1 MKLPFESAQQ
11 EIIPVDIEEE
21 MKHSYLDY
29 AMSTIVGRA
38 LPDVR
43 DGLKPVQRRILY
55 AMQEMGNTHNK
66 PYKKSARIVG
76 DTMGKYHPHGND
88 AIYDA
93 LVRMAQDFS
102 LRYPLIDGQGNFG
115 SIDGDSPAAMRYTEV
130 RMKKLAEELLAEIQE
145 ETVDFVPN
153 YDNSLQEP
161 KCLPAKF
168 PNLLVNGASGIAV
181 GMATNI
187 PPHNLGE
194 IIDALQYLIENPQCT
209 IAELMRFL
217 PGPDFPTAGFIV
229 GRSGIREA
237 YETGR
242 GKIQMRARLYI
253 EQGQRGA
260 RDKIIITE
268 IPYQLNKTLL
278 IEQIVQLVQ
287 MEKLKEIADIRD
299 ESDREGMR
307 IVIEVKRGE
316 MPQIVANKLYKLT
329 RLQMTY
335 GIIFLALR
343 DGRPVEMNL
352 KEMLEAYLDHRKQVV
367 IRRSRYRLRK
377 AKEREHILVGLK
389 TALDNIDLVVD
400 IIRSS
405 KDTPEARRRLMESLS
420 LSEVQAQA
428 ILDMRLARLTSLEQ
442 SKIIAELDDI
452 RRLIAYLEE
461 VLASPRKILEIISDE
476 LAEIKK
482 NYADE
487 RRTQILDDDGEI
499 DIEDIIADEDM
510 VISVTRGGYIKR
522 MPISAY
528 QSQRR
533 GGRGKTAMT
542 TKEEDFVEKLFVPS
556 SHDTMLFLTRKGK
569 AFALKVYQIPEAG
582 RYSRGTAIV
591 NLLQIEKGDFIASTV
606 AVREFSD
613 DKYIFFATK
622 KGFVKRTQ
630 LSAFANVRKHGI
642 IAIGIPEDDELIDC
656 QITSGAEDVM
666 LITRQGKSIRFPAK
680 QVRSMGRTARG
691 VHGIRLR
698 NDDEVVAM
706 VVIKNPEG
714 TILFASENGFGKRTK
729 AKEFR
734 VQQRAGMGIIAM
746 KVTERTGKVVG
757 AIEVS
762 EGDQVVLVNS
772 DGVLIR
778 IDASGISTIGRATQG
793 VKLISLTAGQK
804 LTGLARVIERENE
817 KNENQE
823 SLLKE

>member
-1 MKLPFESAQQ
+1 MPFESAQQ

-194 IIDALQYLIENPQCT
+194 IIDALQYLIENPRCT

-316 MPQIVANKLYKLT
+316 MPQIVATKLYKLT

-591 NLLQIEKGDFIASTV
+591 NLLQIEKGDSIASTV

-622 KGFVKRTQ
+622 KGYVKRTQ

-772 DGVLIR
+772 DGVL
-778 IDASGISTIGRATQG
+778 
-793 VKLISLTAGQK
+793 
-804 LTGLARVIERENE
+804 
-817 KNENQE
+817 
-823 SLLKE
+823 